1 MPQLKTF
8 VPAQGTAGTAQDQ
21 VIGEASHAA
30 TVTEATLIPEAAV
43 AANATNY
50 RTFRVLNR
58 GQAGAGTTVVASL
71 ATDTNSLVAFDEKAL
86 TLSGTAANLVVA
98 EGDVL
103 VADETT
109 AGTGVAHSGY
119 TIEVTYS
126 AQS

>member
-43 AANATNY
+43 A
-50 RTFRVLNR
+50 
-58 GQAGAGTTVVASL
+58 
-71 ATDTNSLVAFDEKAL
+71 
-86 TLSGTAANLVVA
+86 
-98 EGDVL
+98 
-103 VADETT
+103 DETT